1 MMLCSR
7 FKTVTRFSV
16 LMMAVGMLF
25 SVVQAAT
32 PVKKVPPSPAG
43 KVAVNLPNI
52 VMVTPKE
59 LISNPKVYQKKNVQL
74 QGVVSGFSALGLDYP
89 RVKFPAKDYV
99 TLVIYRQ
106 DVPEQFKIPLTELK
120 LFLKRD
126 VIKDIKRL
134 GQGDTISLQ
143 GTVVSDAL
151 GDAWVDVAK
160 ITVLKSVQK
169 EDTSGEA
176 GADSIQQGE

>member
-1 MMLCSR
+1 MPIFNFNIVARFNVMLMA
-7 FKTVTRFSV
+7 FALLLPVT
-16 LMMAVGMLF
+16 
-25 SVVQAAT
+25 QAAT
-32 PVKKVPPSPAG
+32 PAK
-43 KVAVNLPNI
+43 KVAVPAPAKAVVSLPNI
-52 VMVTPKE
+52 ITVTPKE
-59 LISNPKVYQKKNVQL
+59 LVSNPKVYQKKNVQL

-89 RVKFPAKDYV
+89 KVNYSAKDYV

-106 DVPEQFKIPLTELK
+106 DVPEQFQIPLTELK

-151 GDAWVDVAK
+151 GDAWVEVGK
-160 ITVLKSVQK
+160 LTVLKSVQK
-169 EDTSGEA
+169 DDVTGEA
-176 GADSIQQGE
+176 GADTIQQGE